1 MKHSFSKAYHCVRY
15 LILGWWIG
23 LSVVGFPLQVAAQS
37 ELVAPTVSQLPVP
50 QLREQ
55 QVESTTQSRFRLN
68 AQQADLSQWPTIQL
82 PFSISQKG
90 QANVTQLE
98 PENIAVTLDGTPLPV
113 RSLEF
118 NQLTDGTTSV
128 LFLLDGSGSMDK
140 QFEPVTE
147 EFSVLEE
154 LKQGFPVNGF
164 EPGPVPTRYSK
175 LNCAKDALTWL
186 VDRLPAKTRLAFAG
200 FNLSQRLLVPPTQ
213 DKSRLKTAIDSF
225 NTTGAEAEGTR
236 LYQGAQ
242 FALEQA
248 QKLKIQNVIL
258 ISDGFEYSPESQ
270 QLKSENPGSFK
281 TFQQNQETQ
290 IKQLAQQSGVRL
302 FTIAVGSDDPDSIH
316 YVDRNSLKRMTDP
329 ASSSYIN
336 IESLISQAQQEGV
349 ETGQLLVTS
358 LKSVFDSI
366 SQSIRMDYSLKI
378 RMPDGFQPD
387 LQDHQLR
394 IGVNLNATELPVVI
408 TLGWNPTDVPVPMIQ
423 EPVAPP
429 EIPLP
434 QPPPAPPVQKK
445 GTGPVGL
452 VIVAGLLM
460 LLVLVAAGL
469 YFLWRHNSASP
480 LRTSTPT
487 LPPQPIEQP
496 IKGKGISI
504 QQPII
509 HEPGIVFTL
518 QAGSDLIGKTC
529 PNEGTNL
536 GRQWTFKPGDVV
548 VQCPRCGTPHHL
560 SCWKHNQCQCWVHHC
575 KAAA

>member
-1 MKHSFSKAYHCVRY
+1 MEHYFSKAYHCVRY

-23 LSVVGFPLQVAAQS
+23 LSVVGFPLQVVAQS
-37 ELVAPTVSQLPVP
+37 ELAASTGSQLPVP
-50 QLREQ
+50 QLLEQ
-55 QVESTTQSRFRLN
+55 QVESTNQNRFRLN

-98 PENIAVTLDGTPLPV
+98 PENIVVTLDGTPLPTG
-113 RSLEF
+113 SLEF

-147 EFSVLEE
+147 EFSVLEK
-154 LKQGFPVNGF
+154 LKQGFPINDS

-200 FNLSQRLLVPPTQ
+200 FNLSQQLLVPPTQ
-213 DKSRLKTAIDSF
+213 DTSRLKTAIDSF

-270 QLKSENPGSFK
+270 QLKSESAGRFQA
-281 TFQQNQETQ
+281 FQQNQETR
-290 IKQLAQQSGVRL
+290 IKQLAQQAGVRL
-302 FTIAVGSDDPDSIH
+302 FTIAVGSDDPESTH

-336 IESLISQAQQEGV
+336 IENLISQAQQEGV
-349 ETGQLLVTS
+349 ETGQLLVAS

-378 RMPDGFQPD
+378 QMPEGFQPD

-394 IGVNLNATELPVVI
+394 IGVNLNTTELPVLI
-408 TLGWNPTDVPVPMIQ
+408 TLRWNPTDVPVPMIQ

-429 EIPLP
+429 ETPLF

-469 YFLWRHNSASP
+469 YFLWRHNSASS

-504 QQPII
+504 HQPII
-509 HEPGIVFTL
+509 HEPGVVFTL

-529 PNEGTNL
+529 PNEGNNL
-536 GRQWTFKPGDVV
+536 GRQWTFKPGDIV

-560 SCWKHNQCQCWVHHC
+560 SCWKHNQCQCWVHNC

>member
-1 MKHSFSKAYHCVRY
+1 
-15 LILGWWIG
+15 
-23 LSVVGFPLQVAAQS
+23 LQVAAQS